1 MASIIQ
7 LAKVNPPECLN
18 DFALQP
24 TSRHRLESVI
34 DQTLAFP
41 QHGVCGLLM
50 YGTYGTGKTTLA
62 RLLPGIIETARMT
75 NVLKTC
81 LAGEVTDAINTYYDF
96 HACASGQNS
105 TGLIQS
111 LQSKTSFISTNSS
124 GLHFVILDELDN
136 LTALAQA
143 SFKALM
149 NSTHVVYLMT
159 TNNLSDIDRGIQD
172 RSVLIDMDVP
182 PPKYWRPILKRVY
195 KDAGLSPPPDHLLDQ
210 SVTAARGSA
219 RSIFSDV
226 VMTANQKIR
235 NGERRTA
242 ANDALGM
249 GTPNQGSQA
258 PTPSE
263 TAKPSS
269 SEKGREDV
277 KPGSET

>member
-7 LAKVNPPECLN
+7 LAKVTPPECLN

-34 DQTLAFP
+34 DQTLALP
-41 QHGVCGLLM
+41 QHGICGLLM

-81 LAGEVTDAINTYYDF
+81 LAGEVTDAVNAYYDY

-111 LQSKTSFISTNSS
+111 VQSKTSFISSNVS

-226 VMTANQKIR
+226 VMTANHRIR
-235 NGERRTA
+235 NGERRVA
-242 ANDALGM
+242 ANDAPI
-249 GTPNQGSQA
+249 TERATDSFDA
-258 PTPSE
+258 DKS
-263 TAKPSS
+263 KD
-269 SEKGREDV
+269 EK

>member
-7 LAKVNPPECLN
+7 LAKVNPPECLD

-34 DQTLAFP
+34 DQTLPFP
-41 QHGVCGLLM
+41 QHGVCGILM

-81 LAGEVTDAINTYYDF
+81 LAGEVTDALSTYYDF
-96 HACASGQNS
+96 HPCASGQNS
-105 TGLIQS
+105 VSLIQAV
-111 LQSKTSFISTNSS
+111 QSKTSFMSS
-124 GLHFVILDELDN
+124 NTSNLHFVILDELDN

-149 NSTHVVYLMT
+149 NSTHVVYIMT
-159 TNNLSDIDRGIQD
+159 TNNLSEIDRGIQN

-195 KDAGLSPPPDHLLDQ
+195 KDAGLTPPPDHVLDQ
-210 SVTAARGSA
+210 NVAASRGSA

-226 VMTANQKIR
+226 VMSANHRIR
-235 NGERRTA
+235 NGERRIA
-242 ANDALGM
+242 ANDATSGA
-249 GTPNQGSQA
+249 PEEARDADSASGSTEADKPQVD
-258 PTPSE
+258 PS
-263 TAKPSS
+263 PS
-269 SEKGREDV
+269 
-277 KPGSET
+277 GSPS